1 LLHPTH
7 LPAGR
12 SRKIKNYELGIRKE
26 EKLRIMK
33 EELGIMKEEEK
44 LRIMKEEL

>member
-1 LLHPTH
+1 MK
-7 LPAGR
+7 G
-12 SRKIKNYELGIRKE
+12 